1 MFNLAIQNGWL
12 TKNPCTGITKL
23 KQENKLERYL
33 TPDKEIMLIEACV
46 GRFEYMKPVI
56 QFALNIGMRKEEILS
71 LTWKY
76 VNFDNNKITLLD
88 TKKWEKRFIP
98 INSVVRSILKTS
110 HKN

>member
-33 TPDKEIMLIEACV
+33 TSDKEIRLIEACV
-46 GRFEYMKPVI
+46 GRFEYMKLVI
-56 QFALNIGMRKEEILS
+56 QFALNTGMRKEEILS

-88 TKKWEKRFIP
+88 TKNGK
-98 INSVVRSILKTS
+98 SVLSLSIQWLEVF
-110 HKN
+110 